1 MNRLLRPFALMTTTI
16 AAGAVLVAPGSAHA
30 VDTTVRLSADK
41 MRTALNAV
49 SETST
54 AATRRGWKAV
64 LSTTD
69 ISQRS
74 VRGSYTVD
82 RADGIVSAQVR
93 TGETRISAYVVAGKG
108 MYTSFDGGNIQAAMK
123 MIGRPAVR
131 YVFIPEP
138 PELDHYIKGNIPAPT
153 SILTEDVHHAGTR
166 TTHDDGSIDYRVT
179 APNRVTVT
187 LHVDPAGRLTK
198 VRGSA
203 TGAPFALALQ
213 YGPQRVT
220 LPAAR
225 VTVDADTLSN
235 AVAYLDM
242 PDAVKTAAN
251 KGALETR
258 RAADGKKV
266 KVSALRTL
274 TRRAAADVAR
284 SSRVKLKTDNIHNG
298 VRISATNPW
307 TKETMTYTVTA
318 GGRDVRVKQV

>member
-1 MNRLLRPFALMTTTI
+1 MTTAI
-16 AAGAVLVAPGSAHA
+16 AAGVVLVAPGVAHA
-30 VDTTVRLSADK
+30 ADTTIRLSADK
-41 MRTALNAV
+41 MRTALKAV

-69 ISQRS
+69 NSQQS

-82 RADGIVSAQVR
+82 RADGIVSLQVR
-93 TGETRISAYVVAGKG
+93 AGAKRISAYVVAGKG
-108 MYTSFDGGNIQAAMK
+108 MYSSFDGANIQAAMK

-131 YVFIPEP
+131 YTFMPEP
-138 PELDHYIKGNIPAPT
+138 PELEHYIKGNIPAPT
-153 SILTEDVHHAGTR
+153 SILTEDVHRAGTR
-166 TTHDDGSIDYRVT
+166 TTHDDGSTDYRVT
-179 APNRVTVT
+179 AANGGTVT

-198 VRGSA
+198 VRGSV

-225 VTVDADTLSN
+225 VTVDAKTLTN

-242 PDAVKTAAN
+242 PNAVKTAAN
-251 KGALETR
+251 NGALETR

-266 KVSALRTL
+266 EVSALRTL
-274 TRRAAADVAR
+274 TRRAAAAVAR
-284 SSRVKLKTDNIHNG
+284 SSLVKLTTDNIDNG
-298 VRISATNPW
+298 VRISARNPW
-307 TKETMTYTVTA
+307 TKETMTYTVIA
-318 GGRDVRVKQV
+318 GGRDVLVKQV